1 MTSRNRTLYTE
12 LQLLREA
19 GSPVNARNERGSEV
33 AYARHL
39 TFLVAVAAITAA
51 AFAPSRAEADVCVW
65 RDPERT
71 MTKLFPNAS
80 DYRTVTK
87 RVTPELAR
95 AIEERAGVRLDDSE
109 RTEFNFYEITGRA
122 GGRTERLGTV
132 LALAGTGDYGAVEVV
147 IGLGPDERVLG
158 TYVQRTRERHA
169 DKLRS
174 DEFLSQFRG
183 RSAKDSPARWR
194 DVRLVDEAPT
204 ASRAVAVAVHKMVVF
219 YDALH

>member
-1 MTSRNRTLYTE
+1 MTHGMH
-12 LQLLREA
+12 LQ
-19 GSPVNARNERGSEV
+19 V
-33 AYARHL
+33 
-39 TFLVAVAAITAA
+39 LVVFAAVTAA
-51 AFAPSRAEADVCVW
+51 LFAPSRAEADVCVW

-80 DYRTVTK
+80 DFRTVTK
-87 RVTPELAR
+87 RLTPDLAR
-95 AIEERAGVRLDDSE
+95 TIEERVGLRLDDTE
-109 RTEFNFYEITGRA
+109 RSEFNFYEITGRA

-147 IGLGPDERVLG
+147 IGLGPDNRIVG
-158 TYVQRTRERHA
+158 AYVQRTRERHA

-174 DEFLSQFRG
+174 DEFLNQFRG

-219 YDALH
+219 YDVLH